1 MLLIQRAWVCPMT
14 VHMAVNTRMVN
25 SRGLRVTLEM
35 PMQPRALV
43 EYQSKNQESIEQ

>member
-1 MLLIQRAWVCPMT
+1 
-14 VHMAVNTRMVN
+14 MAVNTRMVN